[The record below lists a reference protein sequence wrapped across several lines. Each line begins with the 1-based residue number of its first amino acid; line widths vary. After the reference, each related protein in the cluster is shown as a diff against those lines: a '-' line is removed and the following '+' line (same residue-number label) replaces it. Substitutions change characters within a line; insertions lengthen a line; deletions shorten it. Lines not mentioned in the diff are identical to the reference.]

1 MTRQQIQAAMPSG
14 TRAQELFANR
24 KFGLFIHW
32 GLYSILGR
40 GEWVLHNEQLP
51 AAEYEAL
58 REQFRG
64 ERFDADAIARLA
76 AECGMKYVV
85 MTAKHHD
92 GFCLFDSALTDYTT
106 VKSAG
111 GRDFIGELAAACRR
125 HGLGFHPYYSLW
137 DWHHPDFVPYD
148 REPHRPYLHQRWQ
161 GYLDYYHGQVRELC
175 TKYGP
180 ITGMWFDTGGGTNLN
195 YDFER
200 TVSIIHDLHPDAA
213 IMCADYWVGEKSGV
227 PTPSGR
233 PTLAGVPHFNTQD
246 PGIFEIC
253 ETVNDHWGY
262 VPGDTN
268 FKSAVYLRQ
277 YFLETVGHGG
287 NFLLNVGPKPDGSL
301 DDLSVATLR
310 GLGCFV
316 RRHERAFF
324 GARAELHPRVNPLG
338 VTLKRE
344 DHAYFFLTEQTR
356 LLDEL
361 SAGGDPL
368 ASTTGEV
375 AVTFAGV
382 KAPVEAVSTFD
393 GVTLKFEQTG
403 TDLRVIL
410 TPAALSWPQTILD
423 VRTRGTAVVDGIIRA
438 EAGGRYALTPEWA
451 ALYSPKPGCPRF
463 VPAAEGPGQIGA
475 WTQAEAHAE
484 WLLEVTESGHYEIV
498 INQACPADVAGSP
511 YMLEIKRPGDNASRC
526 GALHLTDAPAV
537 RTAMANK
544 GIVRIPG
551 VVHATA
557 GWDDYRSVS
566 LGAAELPAGLVSVV
580 LRPRGALIAGTLMD
594 IRGIEMSRDGLRGTV
609 KSSIYEGV
617 KTGIG

>member
-1 MTRQQIQAAMPSG
+1 MTRQQKPATMPHG
-14 TRAQELFANR
+14 TRAQELFTDR

-40 GEWVLHNEQLP
+40 GEWVLHSEQLP
-51 AAEYEAL
+51 AAGYEAL

-111 GRDFIGELAAACRR
+111 GRDFIGELAAACHQ
-125 HGLGFHPYYSLW
+125 HGLAFHPYYSLW

-148 REPHRPYLHQRWQ
+148 RDPHRPYLHQRWQ
-161 GYLDYYHGQVRELC
+161 GYLDYYQGQVRELC

-180 ITGMWFDTGGGTNLN
+180 ITGMWFDAGGGGNLN
-195 YDFER
+195 YDFDR
-200 TVSIIHDLHPDAA
+200 TVSIIHGLHPDAA

-233 PTLAGVPHFNTQD
+233 PTLAGVPNFNTQD
-246 PGIFEIC
+246 PGVFEIC

-268 FKSAVYLRQ
+268 FKSPVYLRQ

-301 DDLSVATLR
+301 DEQSVATLR

-344 DHAYFFLTEQTR
+344 DHVYFFLTEQTR

-368 ASTTGEV
+368 ASTTGGEV

-382 KAPVEAVSTFD
+382 KSPVEAVSTFD

-423 VRTRGTAVVDGIIRA
+423 VRTRGTAVVDAVIRA
-438 EAGGRYALTPEWA
+438 EADGRYALTPEWA
-451 ALYSPKPGCPRF
+451 TLYSPKPGCPRF
-463 VPAAEGPGQIGA
+463 YPAAEGPGRIGM

-498 INQACPADVAGSP
+498 VNQACPADVAGSP
-511 YMLEIKRPGDNASRC
+511 YLLEIKRPSDNASRC

-544 GIVRIPG
+544 GIVRISG
-551 VVHATA
+551 VVQATA
-557 GWDDYRSVS
+557 GWNDCRSVS
-566 LGAAELPAGLVSVV
+566 LGTAELPAGLVSVV
-580 LRPRGALIAGTLMD
+580 LRPHALAAGRLMD
-594 IRGIEMSRDGLRGTV
+594 IRGIEMKRVGLCV
-609 KSSIYEGV
+609 KEKES
-617 KTGIG
+617 